1 MNGDSVN
8 DALERAFGGDSGSQA
23 KLYKVADK
31 DREHYIAAVP
41 DQHWTKGLDEK
52 KLESVAWA
60 AVPPRTE
67 FTKVPNW
74 QVVTSKEDMIE
85 ALREQKEYWEKQMF
99 GIQAD
104 NLNGF
109 DTQEECDKAVEK
121 FKRYEK
127 RVEACS
133 IFIQNLVE
141 HPLHEDKEVVP
152 TWKKVEI
159 EDSDSNPTDGE
170 NQE

>member
-1 MNGDSVN
+1 MNGDSIN
-8 DALERAFGGDSGSQA
+8 DALDRAFGEDAGSQA
-23 KLYKVADK
+23 KLYKVADS
-31 DREHYIAAVP
+31 DREHYLVAIP
-41 DQHWTKGLDEK
+41 DQHWTKGLDRM

-74 QVVTSKEDMIE
+74 QTSTSKEDMVE

-109 DTQEECDKAVEK
+109 DTQNECDKAVEK
-121 FKRYEK
+121 FERYKK
-127 RVEACS
+127 RVKACS
-133 IFIQNLVE
+133 IFIQHLADRPV
-141 HPLHEDKEVVP
+141 HEDREIVP
-152 TWKKVEI
+152 TWEKVEI
-159 EDSDSNPTDGE
+159 EDSERKTGTGSE
-170 NQE
+170 